1 MELYLAK
8 RPYIKEGTKKAH
20 IKRYNDLLKYL
31 QCFNNN
37 LDGIFP
43 YMLLQNKYIGLIMKY
58 INSKNLPSRC
68 CVVSTILII
77 ISPQKNRPELK
88 FQNTYDFW
96 KETYFKIDNE
106 YRGNKNKQLKTDKQ
120 KNKWVKWETILK
132 LRKKL
137 KTHFTKNKIN
147 LKLKNKYRN
156 GDPLL
161 NPEDLDNLIDK
172 YFFEY
177 QKYLIL
183 CLHTHLPPV
192 RLEYGEMIVCNWT
205 YYRKLSVDEKNN
217 NIYLINVKRNT
228 KVIIFGKLARKIKMK
243 DNLIVDV
250 PKKLCVVINCFI
262 DMRNILL
269 WHLKPQPKDDDTMPL
284 LFKWQKLNSEL
295 EKTILEPLM
304 SRNAYSKNF
313 IKFMKK
319 KLNKKVGVSL
329 MRSIY
334 TSYYRGGEVP
344 LEEKK
349 RICKMMNHSL
359 ATQESVYLKQ
369 D

>member
-8 RPYIKEGTKKAH
+8 RPYIKENTKKAH
-20 IKRYNDLLKYL
+20 IKRYNNLLKFL
-31 QCFNNN
+31 QLYNNN

-77 ISPQKNRPELK
+77 ISPQKARPELK
-88 FQNTYDFW
+88 VQNTYDFW
-96 KETYFKIDNE
+96 KEIYFKIDNE

-120 KNKWVKWETILK
+120 KDKWVKWETILK

-137 KTHFTKNKIN
+137 KTHFSKNKIN
-147 LKLKNKYRN
+147 LKLKNKYKKA
-156 GDPLL
+156 D
-161 NPEDLDNLIDK
+161 NPDEIKDLINK

-205 YYRKLSVDEKNN
+205 YYRGLSVDEKNN

-243 DNLIVDV
+243 NNLIVDV
-250 PKKLCVVINCFI
+250 PKKLCIVINCFI
-262 DMRNILL
+262 DMRNILMNV
-269 WHLKPQPKDDDTMPL
+269 KDDDTMPL

-329 MRSIY
+329 LRSIY
-334 TSYYRGGEVP
+334 TSHYRKGEVP

-369 D
+369 N